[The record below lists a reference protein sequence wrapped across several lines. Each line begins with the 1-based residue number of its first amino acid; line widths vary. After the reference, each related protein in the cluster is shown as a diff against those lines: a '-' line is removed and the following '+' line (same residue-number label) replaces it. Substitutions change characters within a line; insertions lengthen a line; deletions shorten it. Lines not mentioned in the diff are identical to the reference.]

1 MFKKMSYYQDI
12 LEEEGDIILKKDRTK
27 GPGAAVVRVVYRKE
41 CSKFYQCVKS
51 APDAPP
57 MSQASIDNEAGF

>member
-1 MFKKMSYYQDI
+1 
-12 LEEEGDIILKKDRTK
+12 LKKDRTK